1 MKTYL
6 LCVLD
11 SCSWVLFLLEIPL
24 VSFETGRDFIAVNE
38 DEWVMRLNSNYVI
51 IMYKINHG
59 YFHIYFL
66 LLVIAGFVSGYFI
79 NKKTLNCNWGTVGY
93 FM

>member
-51 IMYKINHG
+51 IMYKFTGHTIYTKLNVRMRKTFSSVCIN
-59 YFHIYFL
+59 I
-66 LLVIAGFVSGYFI
+66 
-79 NKKTLNCNWGTVGY
+79 CN
-93 FM
+93 